1 MLTFRAWANC
11 GCPKDLIKKRF
22 KVRFSICFSL
32 LRIHQKVKST
42 YLLIRWHGQGLL
54 GPLEVSLLTKRSR
67 YKVYKVHANYAKT
80 SLPLSTP
87 ATQASENTDEG
98 RLMSSRW

>member
-22 KVRFSICFSL
+22 KVRFSICSSL

-42 YLLIRWHGQGLL
+42 YLLIRWHGQGVLE
-54 GPLEVSLLTKRSR
+54 PLEVSLLTKRSR
-67 YKVYKVHANYAKT
+67 YKVYKVHAN
-80 SLPLSTP
+80 
-87 ATQASENTDEG
+87 
-98 RLMSSRW
+98 